1 MNLILIGIA
10 IFPVIFLLIFIY
22 RKDQYERE
30 PISLLML
37 ALFMGMLSTIPASLM
52 EGAMS
57 FIYMPDE
64 SRVIAYGLYNGF
76 AVAGVCEE
84 LCKLLFLSWAVW
96 RKPDFDEYFDG
107 IVYAVFVSLG
117 FAGVENLMYVL
128 DGSSFDE
135 ALSTG
140 VMRALLSVPAHF
152 LFAVMMGYFFSL
164 AKFDYTHRKSYL
176 FKAFF
181 IPMLMHGTF
190 DAILFIT
197 SGLGEES
204 EGMGFIA
211 SGLMV
216 VFIVFDIMMWKWGL
230 KRIKRLQE
238 RSKEQD
244 FDRSDPFANFT
255 WE

>member
-1 MNLILIGIA
+1 MNLILLGIA
-10 IFPVIFLLIFIY
+10 VFPVIFLLVFIY
-22 RKDQYERE
+22 RKDKYAKE

-52 EGAMS
+52 EGIMS

-64 SRVIAYGLYNGF
+64 SDVIAYGLYNGF

-84 LCKLLFLSWAVW
+84 LCKLLFLSWAIW
-96 RKPDFDEYFDG
+96 RKPDFDEWFDG
-107 IVYAVFVSLG
+107 IVYSVFVSLG
-117 FAGVENLMYVL
+117 FAGVENVMYVL
-128 DGSSFDE
+128 GGSTFGE
-135 ALSTG
+135 AISTG

-164 AKFDYTHRKSYL
+164 AKFDYVHRRKHML
-176 FKAFF
+176 KAFF
-181 IPMLMHGTF
+181 VPMLMHGTF

-197 SGLGEES
+197 SGLAEES
-204 EGMGFIA
+204 DSMGLIA

-216 VFIVFDIMMWKWGL
+216 VFVVFDIMMWKWGL
-230 KRIKRLQE
+230 KRINRLQE
-238 RSKEQD
+238 RSKDQD
-244 FDRSDPFANFT
+244 FNREDPFANFT